1 VPRKMRGSFPG
12 ESMKTSRLLSVLAW
26 LLLVLFSA
34 GLRAE
39 TATEPSLHQIYETAS
54 RGDLRGA
61 QTMID
66 DVIRRHPQ
74 SAKAHYVKAE
84 LAVRQRDAATAR
96 SELQAAEK
104 IAPGLPFAKPEAV
117 SALRSQ
123 VDRLG
128 TADATTP
135 AVRPQRNDARRMGA
149 SPVEASGGG
158 FPLGG
163 VLIAAVVVGGLFLLL
178 RRRRQPQYDP
188 RGPAGYGQAP
198 GNPNPY
204 ARDDAFG
211 RGYGPGYPPQPG
223 YDPYAPGPAQ
233 GGMGS
238 SLARGLGTGLAVG
251 AGVVA
256 AEEIGRRMFD
266 HGRDGSTHLQDPPLA
281 GGANANSPLAHDAGV
296 DAFGGAPDPDLG
308 GQDFGIADNGGWD
321 DGGGA
326 GGFDE
331 VGGGDWDR

>member
-1 VPRKMRGSFPG
+1 
-12 ESMKTSRLLSVLAW
+12 MKTSRLLSVLAW

-39 TATEPSLHQIYETAS
+39 TATEPSVHQIYETAS

-117 SALRSQ
+117 RALRSQ

-135 AVRPQRNDARRMGA
+135 AVRPQRSDPRRMGA
-149 SPVEASGGG
+149 SPVEPARGG
-158 FPLGG
+158 FPFGG
-163 VLIAAVVVGGLFLLL
+163 LLIGAVVVGGLFLLM
-178 RRRRQPQYDP
+178 RRRRQPMVDP
-188 RGPAGYGQAP
+188 RGPAGYGP
-198 GNPNPY
+198 GPGSPY

-211 RGYGPGYPPQPG
+211 RGPEPMYPQQPG
-223 YDPYAPGPAQ
+223 YNPYGGAPAQ

-238 SLARGLGTGLAVG
+238 SLARGLGTGLAMG

-256 AEEIGRRMFD
+256 AEEIGRRMFE
-266 HGRDGSTHLQDPPLA
+266 HGREGSTPFHDPTLA
-281 GGANANSPLAHDAGV
+281 DRGGANANNPLAHDAGV
-296 DAFGGAPDPDLG
+296 DAFGGGAPDPDMG

-321 DGGGA
+321 DAGG
-326 GGFDE
+326 GGFDD